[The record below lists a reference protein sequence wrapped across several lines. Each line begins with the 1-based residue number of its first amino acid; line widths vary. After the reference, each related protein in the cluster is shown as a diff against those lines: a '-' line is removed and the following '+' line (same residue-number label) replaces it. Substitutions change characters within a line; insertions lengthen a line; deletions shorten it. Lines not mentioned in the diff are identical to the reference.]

1 MEKANAHP
9 GKGIFTGG
17 RHIGHRAVHLGIDGR
32 ALEPY
37 CGFQHAPRIR

>member
-17 RHIGHRAVHLGIDGR
+17 RHIGHRVMHLGIDR
-32 ALEPY
+32 RSLEPY
-37 CGFQHAPRIR
+37 RGFQHTLRIR